1 MRTVLASERRE
12 PGTGTSYYPAGS
24 CTLPN
29 NKCLL
34 MDRPS
39 QIIVHAVIR
48 DDGHPH
54 ACMRETY
61 DAEQVASYGTER
73 TLASMQ
79 VLSNQTDG

>member
-1 MRTVLASERRE
+1 
-12 PGTGTSYYPAGS
+12 
-24 CTLPN
+24 
-29 NKCLL
+29 